1 MDDSLNDF
9 NLDMLDEGRGGEG
22 DVLRNDVLLSH
33 SSSGVGGSQTA
44 GASSTFFNQV
54 FIPETFVNP
63 KSHEDDIK
71 EEQESESEGNT
82 SIEDALFHFD
92 CQDKQEIKE
101 EIKEESEDDIIEIK

>member
-1 MDDSLNDF
+1 M
-9 NLDMLDEGRGGEG
+9 
-22 DVLRNDVLLSH
+22 
-33 SSSGVGGSQTA
+33 GGSQAA

-63 KSHEDDIK
+63 KSDEDDIK

-92 CQDKQEIKE
+92 CQDKQAGLSIPFFWIKSCVS
-101 EIKEESEDDIIEIK
+101 IVN